1 MSSDIEL
8 VFSIGTALKEAIAIK
23 LGVQP
28 LFSGHSW
35 AQCRVRIEPQ
45 PCDLMCC

>member
-1 MSSDIEL
+1 VFLDIEP

-28 LFSGHSW
+28 LFSGRLW
-35 AQCRVRIEPQ
+35 VQCSVRIELQ